1 MGTTTTPT
9 KAGLAANDLTVVLRG
24 NNNVDNNDSQR
35 GSGYLGGITGYNSVT
50 GAITDS
56 ATGRWFVYGDNISKA
71 STIGGIVGTNIS
83 SKDLTTLVNCAAVRR
98 YTRLSSNKND
108 DNTTNEYT
116 SAKAT
121 RIEVHVGGIIG
132 HQGNDRDDL
141 WALEQVRQ
149 LRHGLQQP
157 FQQHRRHRLHWTDYG
172 GTIEYSFNF
181 GDLLTN
187 MNDNLDSCGTMGGI
201 AGYFDAPVKKYLRQ
215 YPALPEPWLNEGNE

>member
-1 MGTTTTPT
+1 M
-9 KAGLAANDLTVVLRG
+9 LRG

-56 ATGRWFVYGDNISKA
+56 ATGRWFVYGDNISKDIHHRRHCRHQYFQQRPDHA
-71 STIGGIVGTNIS
+71 GQLRGGAPV
-83 SKDLTTLVNCAAVRR
+83 
-98 YTRLSSNKND
+98 YTAQLQQND
-108 DNTTNEYT
+108 DNTTNEHT

-141 WALEQVRQ
+141 WALSKCVNYGTVYNSRSNNI
-149 LRHGLQQP
+149 GGIVSY
-157 FQQHRRHRLHWTDYG
+157 WTDYG

-187 MNDNLDSCGTMGGI
+187 MNDNWDSCGTMGGI
-201 AGYFDAPVKKYLRQ
+201 AGYFDAPVKNTSANILHCQNHGSMKGTNKKCERYRRYLWQGADGR
-215 YPALPEPWLNEGNE
+215 